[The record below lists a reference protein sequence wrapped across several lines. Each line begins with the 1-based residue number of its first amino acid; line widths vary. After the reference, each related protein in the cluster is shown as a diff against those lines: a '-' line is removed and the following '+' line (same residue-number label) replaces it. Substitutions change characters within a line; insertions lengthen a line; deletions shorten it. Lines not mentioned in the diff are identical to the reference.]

1 MVVFYSSDALIL
13 NAWNEAF
20 RTSKTVTCSFSLEAE
35 LYDFLQKNDSPML
48 LFIDTR
54 NRTMSDIERLLAS
67 LREHYSFVHVV
78 IFSAMPTY
86 EEGSKWLTLG
96 IKAYGNVHMAP
107 IHLHEIYQSVS
118 AGNIWLYPEF
128 IQTMIRTFSTP
139 KTITPSSHPLL
150 KRLTQKEQEVALLL
164 KKGLSNK
171 EIALHVG
178 ITERTVKAHLSS
190 IFEKTG
196 AKDRLALALVL

>member
-1 MVVFYSSDALIL
+1 MVVFYSSDRVII
-13 NAWNEAF
+13 NVWNDAF
-20 RTSKTVTCSFSLEAE
+20 RMSTTVTCSFSNETE
-35 LYDFLQKNDSPML
+35 LDDFLQKNDVSML
-48 LFIDTR
+48 LFVDTR
-54 NRTMSDIERLLAS
+54 NRTIPEIERLLVS
-67 LREHYSFVHVV
+67 LREQYSFVHVV

-86 EEGSKWLTLG
+86 EEGSKWLAWG

-107 IHLHEIYQSVS
+107 IHLHEIYHSVS
-118 AGNIWLYPEF
+118 EGNIWLYPEF
-128 IQTMIRTFSTP
+128 IQTMIRTFSTQ
-139 KTITPSSHPLL
+139 KTMSPASHPLL

-196 AKDRLALALVL
+196 AKDRLALALIL

>member
-1 MVVFYSSDALIL
+1 MVVFYSSDRVII
-13 NAWNEAF
+13 NVWNEAF
-20 RTSKTVTCSFSLEAE
+20 RTLKTMTCSFSHETE
-35 LYDFLQKNDSPML
+35 LDDFLQKNDTSML
-48 LFIDTR
+48 LFVDTR
-54 NRTMSDIERLLAS
+54 NRTIPQIERLLVS
-67 LREHYSFVHVV
+67 LREQYSFVHVV

-86 EEGSKWLTLG
+86 EEGSKWLALG

-107 IHLHEIYQSVS
+107 IHLHEIYHSVS
-118 AGNIWLYPEF
+118 EGNIWLYPEF
-128 IQTMIRTFSTP
+128 IQTMIRTFNTQKTMTP
-139 KTITPSSHPLL
+139 ASHPLL

-196 AKDRLALALVL
+196 AKDRLALALIL

>member
-1 MVVFYSSDALIL
+1 MVVFYSSDRVII
-13 NAWNEAF
+13 NVWNEAF
-20 RTSKTVTCSFSLEAE
+20 YTLKTMTCSFSHETE
-35 LYDFLQKNDSPML
+35 LDDFLQKNDIPML
-48 LFIDTR
+48 LFVDTR
-54 NRTMSDIERLLAS
+54 NRTIPEIERLLTS
-67 LREHYSFVHVV
+67 LRDHYSFVHVV

-86 EEGSKWLTLG
+86 EEGSKWLALG

-107 IHLHEIYQSVS
+107 IHLHEIYHSVLE
-118 AGNIWLYPEF
+118 GNIWLYPEF
-128 IQTMIRTFSTP
+128 IQTMIRTFSTQ
-139 KTITPSSHPLL
+139 TTMTPSAHPLL

-196 AKDRLALALVL
+196 AKDRLALALIL

>member
-1 MVVFYSSDALIL
+1 
-13 NAWNEAF
+13 
-20 RTSKTVTCSFSLEAE
+20 
-35 LYDFLQKNDSPML
+35 
-48 LFIDTR
+48 
-54 NRTMSDIERLLAS
+54 
-67 LREHYSFVHVV
+67 
-78 IFSAMPTY
+78 
-86 EEGSKWLTLG
+86 
-96 IKAYGNVHMAP
+96 
-107 IHLHEIYQSVS
+107 
-118 AGNIWLYPEF
+118 
-128 IQTMIRTFSTP
+128 MIRTFSTQ

>member
-1 MVVFYSSDALIL
+1 MVVFYSSDRVII
-13 NAWNEAF
+13 NVWNDAF
-20 RTSKTVTCSFSLEAE
+20 RMSTTVTCSFSNETE
-35 LYDFLQKNDSPML
+35 LDNFLQKNDASML
-48 LFIDTR
+48 LFVDTR
-54 NRTMSDIERLLAS
+54 NRTIPQIERLLVS
-67 LREHYSFVHVV
+67 LRDHYPFVHVV

-86 EEGSKWLTLG
+86 EEGSKWLALG

-107 IHLHEIYQSVS
+107 IHLHEIYHSVS
-118 AGNIWLYPEF
+118 EGNIWLYPEF
-128 IQTMIRTFSTP
+128 IQTMIRTFSTQ
-139 KTITPSSHPLL
+139 KTMTPSSHPLL

-196 AKDRLALALVL
+196 AKDRLALALIL

>member
-1 MVVFYSSDALIL
+1 MVVFYSSDRGII
-13 NAWNEAF
+13 NIWNEAF
-20 RTSKTVTCSFSLEAE
+20 RTLKTMTCSFSHETE
-35 LYDFLQKNDSPML
+35 LDDFLQNNDIPIL
-48 LFIDTR
+48 LFVDTR
-54 NRTMSDIERLLAS
+54 NRTIPEIERLLTS
-67 LREHYSFVHVV
+67 LRDHYSFVHVV
-78 IFSAMPTY
+78 VFSAMPTY
-86 EEGSKWLTLG
+86 EEGSKWLALG

-107 IHLHEIYQSVS
+107 IHLHEIYHSVLE
-118 AGNIWLYPEF
+118 GNIWLYPEF
-128 IQTMIRTFSTP
+128 IQTMIRTFSTQ
-139 KTITPSSHPLL
+139 KTMSPASHPLL

-196 AKDRLALALVL
+196 AKDRLALALIL